1 MYVADAYSVKG
12 QVVARQD
19 GRMDEVTLWAC
30 EHCRCRGPKPD
41 EVWHLLTCTDRSDV
55 RPLTFELGHDIRPL
69 F

>member
-1 MYVADAYSVKG
+1 M
-12 QVVARQD
+12 ARQD
-19 GRMDEVTLWAC
+19 GRMDEVTVYRC
-30 EHCRCRGPKPD
+30 EHCRCRGPKPG